1 MRAPGGADG
10 GHSVEYGDDP
20 DVCHNCPKAPSSP
33 MWSLD
38 GFLVYARTEVNETG
52 VVVDV
57 MNCGLALIMDWM
69 WANKLKVNLDNME
82 ILLVGRPSVH
92 MGDIFPV
99 LNGTNSD
106 NRLQL
111 TETVTE
117 VGKEKNQH
125 IESTSMVE
133 LLSDVP
139 FTLAPHVLAVQDT
152 CNDLPRQL
160 LSCDVTDNL
169 TRFWYDFTLENSVL
183 CES

>member
-1 MRAPGGADG
+1 MFNFLRKNQDSKKVLVTEKEADG
-10 GHSVEYGDDP
+10 FIILDKIINEEINNSTDKTSV
-20 DVCHNCPKAPSSP
+20 
-33 MWSLD
+33 
-38 GFLVYARTEVNETG
+38 TG
-52 VVVDV
+52 PECVQT
-57 MNCGLALIMDWM
+57 
-69 WANKLKVNLDNME
+69 
-82 ILLVGRPSVH
+82 SQ
-92 MGDIFPV
+92 
-99 LNGTNSD
+99 TNSD